1 MMLTDVHPLLFF
13 KIYHDI
19 YPAFLNRKQTINDQH
34 LCSLILMFG
43 LLMTKKDETLA
54 TAEGVSIGK
63 VIGIL
68 SSIYLS
74 NAFLFEN

>member
-1 MMLTDVHPLLFF
+1 
-13 KIYHDI
+13 
-19 YPAFLNRKQTINDQH
+19 
-34 LCSLILMFG
+34 
-43 LLMTKKDETLA
+43 MTKKDETLA